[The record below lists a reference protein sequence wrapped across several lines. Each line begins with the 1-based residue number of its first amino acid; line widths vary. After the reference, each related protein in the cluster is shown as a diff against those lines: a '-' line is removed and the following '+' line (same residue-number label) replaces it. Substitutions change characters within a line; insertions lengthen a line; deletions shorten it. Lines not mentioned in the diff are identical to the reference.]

1 MNSLFPI
8 FLKAEQ
14 MTILV
19 VGGGNVGL
27 EKVTAIL
34 KNSPKSK
41 IKLVAPE
48 IRSEIQE
55 LAQTY
60 DIQLYFDKY
69 DERFLDDI
77 NLVIAGTNFKEVN
90 LQVHLDCKKRNI
102 LVNIADTP
110 ELCDFYLSS
119 VVTKG
124 DLKIGISTNG
134 KSPTFAK
141 RIREMLEEI
150 LPENLQETLDN
161 LNEIRN
167 KLKGDFEYKV
177 KKMNE
182 ITTILKEKEA

>member
-27 EKVTAIL
+27 EKVAAIL

-55 LAQTY
+55 LAQTS
-60 DIQLYFDKY
+60 DIHLFFEKY

-102 LVNIADTP
+102 LVNVADTP
-110 ELCDFYLSS
+110 DLCDFYLSS

-182 ITTILKEKEA
+182 ITTILKDKEA

>member
-27 EKVTAIL
+27 EKVAAIL

-55 LAQTY
+55 LAQTS
-60 DIQLYFDKY
+60 DIHLFFEKY

-90 LQVHLDCKKRNI
+90 LQVHLDCKKRNL
-102 LVNIADTP
+102 LVNVADTP

-182 ITTILKEKEA
+182 ITTILKDKEA